1 MATFVDSNVLIYALN
16 PNSHFFPWASEKLL
30 ERRKAGKLL
39 IDQMTYAEVSVGYLN
54 TITLDATLSRLQ
66 IEIEPASKQALFN
79 AARAHQKYKARG
91 GTKTNVLP
99 DFLIGA
105 NATDKNMPLLTRD
118 INRFRTYFPT
128 LQLIAPP
135 S

>member
-1 MATFVDSNVLIYALN
+1 MATFLDSNVLIYALN
-16 PNSHFFPWASEKLL
+16 PKSELHL
-30 ERRKAGKLL
+30 WSVERIFERRKLGSLF
-39 IDQMTYAEVSVGYLN
+39 IDAMTYAEVSVGYLN
-54 TITLDATLSRLQ
+54 VASFDATLSRLQ
-66 IEIEPASKQALFN
+66 VEIKLTSKDALFV
-79 AARAHQKYKARG
+79 AARAYQQYKVRG

-105 NATDKNMPLLTRD
+105 NSLDNKMPLMTRD

-135 S
+135 R